1 MIQVSSHRLEE
12 LRTVLAGKVI
22 TPEDADYDTA
32 RIQWNNDID
41 RRPVAIARCLSP
53 NDVAAALSFARE
65 HGLEVSVR
73 GGGHA
78 FSGSGVCDGG
88 LMIDLSAMRRVVIS
102 ADAGLKGWAT
112 SKPSGKAQTPVAPL
126 T

>member
-41 RRPVAIARCLSP
+41 RRPVLRRHSVSPENTDWRSRCGAGVTRSLGLGS
-53 NDVAAALSFARE
+53 VTAAS
-65 HGLEVSVR
+65 
-73 GGGHA
+73 
-78 FSGSGVCDGG
+78 
-88 LMIDLSAMRRVVIS
+88 
-102 ADAGLKGWAT
+102 
-112 SKPSGKAQTPVAPL
+112 
-126 T
+126 

>member
-22 TPEDADYDTA
+22 TPQDADYDTA

-78 FSGSGVCDGG
+78 LSGAGVCGG
-88 LMIDLSAMRRVVIS
+88 GVMIDLSVMLSVVFS
-102 ADAGLKGWAT
+102 AESLF
-112 SKPSGKAQTPVAPL
+112 
-126 T
+126 